1 MPKIVLMHTNT
12 SWWYSIQLRDSL
24 RKRYPGLE
32 VVSSLASAHGATIL
46 HRPGDQKDLDEAQ
59 QLAKALTA
67 RFGMARDARTDR
79 YTVDKVLV
87 LSECPQCQYRT
98 LGAKRDAL

>member
-1 MPKIVLMHTNT
+1 MPKLVLLHTNT

-32 VVSSLASAHGATIL
+32 VTSRAAPMSGATIL
-46 HRPGDQKDLDEAQ
+46 HRPGDQRDLDEAQ

-67 RFGMARDARTDR
+67 RFGTTRDARTDR

-87 LSECPQCQYRT
+87 LSECPLCRRRD
-98 LGAKRDAL
+98 LGAQHVF